1 MEFFVVSYEFFVL
14 LNMCS
19 QWILSMKRCF
29 KLINNVD
36 LIMLIF
42 EMRDGFSIV
51 VMEEEWCFLSWCEGV
66 VMMEDEFS

>member
-1 MEFFVVSYEFFVL
+1 
-14 LNMCS
+14 
-19 QWILSMKRCF
+19 MKRCF